1 MFDPYI
7 FNILIGSLIFAIS
20 GLGISILVMFLIYYF
35 EGDK

>member
-1 MFDPYI
+1 MDLYI

-20 GLGISILVMFLIYYF
+20 GLGFVSLIMFLIYYF